1 MSERI
6 VVVGFGPVAA
16 RLVDELLPSVRTGL
30 VQLLVIGQEADAAY
44 NRVMVAELGVG
55 RTNPEALAMADASA
69 LEADGVD
76 VRLGTKVRRI
86 DRARQNVVLS
96 DGSAEHYDR
105 LVFATGSR
113 PVIPNLTGLNPDPSG
128 PVLPAGVI
136 TLRDLQD
143 AAVLRSAVAD
153 RKRVVVLGGG
163 VLGLETAL
171 AASEEG
177 AQATVVHNGPF
188 PLGRSI
194 DRGSGSVLTASLRS
208 SGVRMAGNARST
220 GVETAGPDGS
230 FSALLLDDGSAID
243 GDLLVLSCGV
253 RPRIELAEG
262 CGLPVGTGVLVDHH
276 LRTHHE
282 PHMFAIGDC
291 AEVRCADASCTDC
304 RTAGGPSGLVGP
316 GWRQAEWLAEYLVVL
331 ARDGQS
337 AADSL
342 EALRAEKPG
351 VIVLKARGINL
362 AVAGDNQADPWDEEL
377 LEAGA
382 AAGRAR
388 RQISQWADP
397 EHGRYVKMTTRGGVL
412 EGLVSVGMPRTA
424 AELVVLFERSSELPA
439 DRSLL
444 LRLDGPDQLDG
455 GSANSNDPQRTVC
468 RCAGVSAASIEESVV
483 EGCSSV
489 AEVSKATR
497 AGTGCGGCHEDIKGL
512 IEKHFQAAAA

>member
-16 RLVDELLPSVRTGL
+16 RLVDELLPSVRSGL
-30 VQLLVIGQEADAAY
+30 VQLLVVGQETEAAY

-55 RTNPEALAMADASA
+55 RTTAGALAMADAA
-69 LEADGVD
+69 DLEASGVEI
-76 VRLGTKVRRI
+76 RLGTTVRRI
-86 DRARQNVVLS
+86 DRARQTVVLC
-96 DGSAEHYDR
+96 DGSAERYDR

-128 PVLPAGVI
+128 PVLPRGVI
-136 TLRDLQD
+136 TLRDLKD
-143 AAVLRSAVAD
+143 AAVLRSAVAG

-171 AASEEG
+171 AVSEEG

-194 DRGSGSVLTASLRS
+194 DRGSGSVLTASLRAN
-208 SGVRMAGNARST
+208 GVRMAGNARST
-220 GVETAGPDGS
+220 GVETAGPDES
-230 FSALLLDDGSAID
+230 FSALLLADGSAID

-262 CGLPVGTGVLVDHH
+262 CGLPVADGILVDHH

-291 AEVRCADASCTDC
+291 AEVRCSDASCVEC
-304 RTAGGPSGLVGP
+304 RNAVGPSGLVGP
-316 GWRQAEWLAEYLVVL
+316 GWRQAEWLAEYLMVL
-331 ARDGQS
+331 ARDGQT

-342 EALRAEKPG
+342 EPLAAEKPG
-351 VIVLKARGINL
+351 VIVLKARGLTL

-377 LEAGA
+377 LVAGA

-412 EGLVSVGMPRTA
+412 EGLVAVGMPRTA
-424 AELVVLFERSSELPA
+424 AELVMLFERASELPA

-444 LRLDGPDQLDG
+444 LRLDGPDQLDAG
-455 GSANSNDPQRTVC
+455 AANNDPQRTVC
-468 RCAGVSAASIEESVV
+468 RCAGVSAASIGDSVV

-512 IEKHFQAAAA
+512 IEKHFQGAAA